1 MSTIAH
7 RPAERLRPAGAPAID
22 TDKSHACPLCRGT
35 EHQVLESI
43 PLDDL
48 DALYRRNH
56 GADVR
61 RLFAGSE
68 ALRMLQCRE
77 CDLIWFDPQV
87 PGDETFYNALQRFPW
102 YYIDH
107 KREYDVAAHFIKPQ
121 DRIVEVGAGKGSF
134 GKFLGS
140 DRYVGLDFSQEAVRQ
155 AADNGIDIR
164 NESIADHAAAH
175 RGEYDTAC
183 AFQVMEHVT
192 DLREFL
198 EALTDCLRPG
208 GRLIVSIPSEESYL
222 SRSRNLALNL
232 PPHHLTRYR
241 DSCLRRYPEYLP
253 LRLVH
258 LEHDPLQDN
267 SVQDYLMQLYLG
279 TFNHWLG
286 RPYRSVD
293 NSLSGRLLRMAATA
307 VAMVMRSGLQAS
319 FRPMGHTVTAV
330 YEKV

>member
-1 MSTIAH
+1 MSTLVH
-7 RPAERLRPAGAPAID
+7 RPADRILPHGNPGFDASKI
-22 TDKSHACPLCRGT
+22 HACPLCRGK

-43 PLDDL
+43 ATEEL

-56 GADVR
+56 GAEVL
-61 RLFAGSE
+61 RLFAGTK
-68 ALRMLQCRE
+68 ALHMLQCEE
-77 CDLIWFDPQV
+77 CALIWFDPQV
-87 PGDETFYNALQRFPW
+87 AGDEAFYNALQRFPW

-107 KREYDVAAHFIKPQ
+107 KREYDVAVNFIRPQ
-121 DRIVEVGAGKGSF
+121 DKVIEVGAGKGSF

-140 DRYVGLDFSQEAVRQ
+140 DRYVGLDFSLEAVRQ
-155 AADNGIDIR
+155 AATNGIDIR
-164 NESIADHAAAH
+164 NESIAEHAAAH
-175 RGEYDTAC
+175 PGEYDTAC

-192 DLREFL
+192 GLREFL
-198 EALTDCLRPG
+198 EDLSTCLRPG

-241 DSCLRRYPEYLP
+241 DSCLRRFPEYLS

-279 TFNHWLG
+279 TFNQWLG
-286 RPYRSVD
+286 RTYRSVD
-293 NSLSGRLLRMAATA
+293 NCLTERFLRMAATA
-307 VAMVMRSGLQAS
+307 AAMVMRSGLQPS